1 MNALLAN
8 ASYQGISRIPAT
20 SKAEFFVALANEFSC

>member
-8 ASYQGISRIPAT
+8 ASYQGISRIPAA
-20 SKAEFFVALANEFSC
+20 SNMGLFVVLGNEFSC